1 MMNFALASAFVGAL
15 LGMNFSVFALIPAM
29 SGALIIA
36 GATSVFGAGTTI
48 AELLTCL
55 ASVQAGY
62 VGAAA
67 LRFALRRAVSA
78 RSMGLPL
85 AGRAPP
91 QGRSR

>member
-15 LGMNFSVFALIPAM
+15 LGMNFSVFALIPALG
-29 SGALIIA
+29 GALIIA
-36 GATSVFGAGTTI
+36 AATSVFGAGTTI

-55 ASVQAGY
+55 AGVQVGY
-62 VGAAA
+62 VSAAA
-67 LRFALRRAVSA
+67 FRFALQRAINA
-78 RSMGLPL
+78 RSIVPPL